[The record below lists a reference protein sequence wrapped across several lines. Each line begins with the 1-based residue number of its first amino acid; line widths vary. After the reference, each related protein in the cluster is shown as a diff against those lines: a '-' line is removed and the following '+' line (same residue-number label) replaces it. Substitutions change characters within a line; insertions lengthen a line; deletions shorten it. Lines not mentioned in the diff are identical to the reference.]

1 MRRFFLTRIVG
12 MGLEGMIECLAL
24 DVLRMGRQMG
34 LHRKGKIV
42 IGLVRHGLSPSSQLT
57 ESPATPEMQ
66 TGQPNLKLAQLP
78 SGDFCEL

>member
-1 MRRFFLTRIVG
+1 
-12 MGLEGMIECLAL
+12 
-24 DVLRMGRQMG
+24 MGRQMG

-57 ESPATPEMQ
+57 ESPATPEMP
-66 TGQPNLKLAQLP
+66 TGPPNLKLAQLP